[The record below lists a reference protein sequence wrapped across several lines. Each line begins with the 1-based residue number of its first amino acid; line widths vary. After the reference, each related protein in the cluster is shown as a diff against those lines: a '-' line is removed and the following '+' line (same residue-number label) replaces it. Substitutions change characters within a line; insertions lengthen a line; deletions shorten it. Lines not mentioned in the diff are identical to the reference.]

1 MNSINSMNKIDL
13 DINHYTENELLDIA
27 EIPGETSKKKIEEKF
42 TLLIKQYLSNKN
54 YEIANFFHEAKEKI
68 LNQET
73 NDKENKDNKENK
85 EKVEQSEDWLS
96 NQYREPVNENQKSKI
111 TDRSNITSIFDGNS
125 RQVMTQKQLGINNNY
140 SVNVIQD
147 TLNPTLRQLVKHYIT
162 INSVQRYNSIPF
174 VNNLN
179 SKSLSSNF
187 TVNLNNPI
195 NNVISMK
202 IESLN
207 IPNTIYAF
215 DTLYE
220 NNVMMLLTSKKNIRE
235 INWENLADISSCTRI
250 SLASGSYKNPIDFVN
265 QLNLDI
271 KKCLGTR
278 STVSLFGS
286 TDTSGCNIGTPSS
299 NCFMSLQV
307 HLADPLSISPRI
319 VFINTNE
326 IYNIKIVFYKQVGIG
341 DTFTYFE
348 DYTNCVTCS
357 PQAKC
362 RSTIKSTYNNNL
374 GYHAGYRIE
383 SFIDDFGNTLY
394 INTNTIGSE
403 LSIVLEKVENSSFY
417 QKLSKINQS
426 LPGLYINYTMQQY
439 AEDINNLLYLNSVNN
454 YNFYNI
460 ANVPINLIASDYLFV
475 CINDF
480 NQNRSSDGII
490 TVAAQES
497 INYKLSS
504 TKMATWSSA
513 TDLNGQI
520 LDLNSNLIS
529 YKDANTGEQKELFVP
544 SLQKKLTQAQIYSLN
559 EINLNKKK
567 QTDLNYDLT
576 KIENVLA
583 AVTFKNGENIEVIE
597 NNLRKREYFGP
608 VKIDRL
614 EIMLKNSKGNL
625 INLNGQ
631 DWTFNIVLEQLY
643 QY

>member
-1 MNSINSMNKIDL
+1 
-13 DINHYTENELLDIA
+13 
-27 EIPGETSKKKIEEKF
+27 
-42 TLLIKQYLSNKN
+42 
-54 YEIANFFHEAKEKI
+54 
-68 LNQET
+68 
-73 NDKENKDNKENK
+73 
-85 EKVEQSEDWLS
+85 
-96 NQYREPVNENQKSKI
+96 
-111 TDRSNITSIFDGNS
+111 
-125 RQVMTQKQLGINNNY
+125 
-140 SVNVIQD
+140 
-147 TLNPTLRQLVKHYIT
+147 
-162 INSVQRYNSIPF
+162 
-174 VNNLN
+174 
-179 SKSLSSNF
+179 
-187 TVNLNNPI
+187 
-195 NNVISMK
+195 
-202 IESLN
+202 
-207 IPNTIYAF
+207 
-215 DTLYE
+215 
-220 NNVMMLLTSKKNIRE
+220 
-235 INWENLADISSCTRI
+235 
-250 SLASGSYKNPIDFVN
+250 
-265 QLNLDI
+265 
-271 KKCLGTR
+271 
-278 STVSLFGS
+278 
-286 TDTSGCNIGTPSS
+286 
-299 NCFMSLQV
+299 
-307 HLADPLSISPRI
+307 
-319 VFINTNE
+319 
-326 IYNIKIVFYKQVGIG
+326 
-341 DTFTYFE
+341 
-348 DYTNCVTCS
+348 
-357 PQAKC
+357 
-362 RSTIKSTYNNNL
+362 L

-383 SFIDDFGNTLY
+383 SFIDDFGNTIY

-403 LSIVLEKVENSSFY
+403 LSIVLEKVENSSYY
-417 QKLSKINQS
+417 QILSKINQS

-439 AEDINNLLYLNSVNN
+439 AEDINNLLYINSVNT
-454 YNFYNI
+454 NFYVI

-529 YKDANTGEQKELFVP
+529 YKDVNTGEQKELFLP